1 MSDRA
6 GEAAID
12 IRISKW
18 TAQLRADALLIPIA
32 VADGKVRTRMLARL
46 PKALAPRLSELVSH
60 YHGAKRPGAIEATVL
75 PDGSPFRRLALVCVG
90 EEGKVK
96 PGDVRA
102 AAGAAAEWCARQAC
116 RSAAVD
122 GDALQLAAG
131 KDAAG
136 QWVEA
141 TELSGYR
148 FTRLKSKKPN
158 EQGRPIRSLALAS
171 SMASAAMRNAVQQ
184 AHAVAV
190 CTNLARELG
199 HEPPNVI
206 NPVTLAARIRGIAR
220 SAGLRCTVLDERQL
234 AARKM
239 GAFLA
244 VAAGSASPARM
255 IVLEHRGGGKSR
267 PIALVG
273 KAVTYDTGGYSIK
286 PAASMMEMKYDKC
299 GGMAVIGA
307 MVAAA
312 RLKLKVNLVGI
323 IGAAENMISS
333 NAFRPGDIVTASNG
347 TTIEVNNTDAEGRL
361 VLADCLVYACRQ
373 FKPAGIIDLAT
384 LTGAIT
390 SALGNACG
398 GLYTHDDK
406 LAEALIQ
413 AGERTDERLWRMP
426 LWTVYRDQIVGNDSD
441 LKNVGGPSGGANVAA
456 AFLREFV
463 DAKTPWAHLDIAGV
477 SRTDK
482 ALAYCPIGATG
493 FGVRLLVDYL
503 DKLTRNG

>member
-1 MSDRA
+1 MGTLTGYPVLDV
-6 GEAAID
+6 
-12 IRISKW
+12 RISKW
-18 TAQLRADALLIPIA
+18 TAGLRADALLIPVA
-32 VADGKVRTRMLARL
+32 VENGKIRTRLIARL
-46 PKALAPRLSELVSH
+46 PRAPAARLNELASQ
-60 YHGAKRPGAIEATVL
+60 YHGAKKPGAIEAAVL
-75 PDGSPFRRLALVCVG
+75 PRGAPFGRIALVCLG

-96 PGDVRA
+96 PTDVRA
-102 AAGAAAEWCARQAC
+102 AAGAAADWCARQAC
-116 RSAAVD
+116 RKAAVD
-122 GDALQLAAG
+122 GDALQVAG
-131 KDAAG
+131 GKNAPA

-141 TELSGYR
+141 TELAAYR
-148 FTRLKSKKPN
+148 YTRLKSKKAGDN
-158 EQGRPIRSLALAS
+158 ARPIESVVLAC
-171 SMASAAMRNAVQQ
+171 SMANAAMRSEVER
-184 AHAVAV
+184 AHRVAA
-190 CTNLARELG
+190 CNNLARDLG

-206 NPVTLAARIRGIAR
+206 NPVTLAVRVRGIAR
-220 SAGLRCTVLDERQL
+220 AAGLRCTILDHRRL

-244 VAAGSASPARM
+244 VGAGSSAPPRM

-267 PIALVG
+267 PIVLVG

-286 PAASMMEMKYDKC
+286 PTASMQDMKYDKC
-299 GGMAVIGA
+299 GGMAVIGV

-312 RLKLKVNLVGI
+312 RLKLKVNLVGV

-361 VLADCLVYACRQ
+361 VLADCLVHASRVY
-373 FKPAGIIDLAT
+373 KPSIMIDVAT

-398 GLYTHDDK
+398 GLYANDDK
-406 LAEALIQ
+406 LAESLIQ

-426 LWTVYRDQIVGNDSD
+426 LWPVYREQIVGTDSD
-441 LKNVGGPSGGANVAA
+441 LKNVGGPTGGANTAA

-477 SRTDK
+477 ARTDK

-493 FGVRLLVDYL
+493 FGVRLLIDF
-503 DKLTRNG
+503 LTRGSLPG